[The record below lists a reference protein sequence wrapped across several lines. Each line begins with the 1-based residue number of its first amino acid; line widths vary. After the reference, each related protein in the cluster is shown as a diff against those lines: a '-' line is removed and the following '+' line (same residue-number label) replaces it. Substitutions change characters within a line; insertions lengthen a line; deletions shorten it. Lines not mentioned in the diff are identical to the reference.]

1 MKNFNNQ
8 PAMIMND
15 GRHLMSGKIRKA
27 AFAILL
33 TCIALV
39 AIPVAAQEITGTIV
53 GIVRDSNGAV
63 VAGATV
69 TIRNTDKNIVAR
81 TVTANQ
87 EGSYTAPFLLAGHY
101 SVTVE
106 ANGFKKWIKTDI
118 ELNVNDRTAIDATL
132 EPGAVSEQVQVTASA
147 VQIETQTATA
157 SGLVSS
163 VEVRELPLNNRN
175 FIQLVTLL
183 PGVSSTMTDQAYIGT
198 TNPFGQT
205 NTLGFSINGGRTSAN
220 AFTIDGADDV
230 DRGSNLTLLNYP
242 SVDAIAEFKVLR
254 NHYSAEYGR
263 DAAGQVN
270 VITKSGTSGF
280 HGDAYEFF
288 RNDKLNAN
296 NFFNNL
302 AGRFTTDTSHT
313 APDVIVAAGDP
324 RAGQPR
330 VPRPLLRYNNFGYT
344 IGGPVYIPGVYN
356 KNKDKTFFFFSEEFH
371 RVITY
376 ATFNTIVPSLA
387 ERNGVFSA
395 PICVAVNAAGTAC
408 SQSATQITNINPA
421 AAAYLKDIYSTIP
434 LPNSGTNSLISN
446 VRNVFNHRQE
456 LVRVDHNFSPKITL
470 AVRYLHDSIPT
481 IEPGGLFTNLQVGGI
496 ATTSTNSPG
505 YSWVARSV
513 QTIRPTLVNE
523 VGYAFS
529 YGAIVSVPTGLDLTT
544 NSPDVPAAVKLPFA
558 VTLDR
563 LPSISPGYA
572 GVTGF
577 GPYNDFN
584 RNHNVYDNLTW
595 LHGRHTLKFGTSVNF
610 YQKTENAAGNNV
622 GSFAFA
628 SSPRPAGSAATT
640 TMQQWANFL
649 MGNVSTFTQ
658 ADHDL
663 TPDMRE
669 KQFEFYAQ
677 DDFRWKPNLTI
688 NFGLRYSLFRQPIDN
703 KGELTNFDPA
713 LYDPAKAV
721 KIDPTNGNIIP
732 GTGDPLD
739 GIIIAGKNSPFG
751 DKVAPESYKDFAPV
765 FGFAWDPFKN
775 GKTAIRGGYGI
786 SYDVT
791 LVGILEQNIF
801 GNPPFVNNITI
812 SNTVLNNA
820 ASVLPTISAGTKAIH
835 ATTVDSAMPYVQQWS
850 FDIQRE
856 LQKDFLIDIGY
867 YGAKGTHLPGI
878 VDLDEVPPGAAVAA
892 GIIAPGQQV
901 NSSALTARLNAV
913 RPYKGFNAINTIE
926 NWFNSNY
933 NSMQVSAEKRFK
945 GESLIRLS
953 YTWSRSLTDNQT
965 DRSTAV
971 QDLYARA
978 LDYGPTQQDR
988 RHILTVAYVYEL
1000 PFFRDEKG
1008 FAGKAL
1014 GGWQLSGI
1022 TSVASGSPLTVTSS
1036 GVDPAALGF
1045 LGNSAAGGRPDW
1057 IGAAASGVPLT
1068 SGLTWFFPSEFALVP
1083 AGVTRPGDSPR
1094 GVITG
1099 PGYQKWDMTLGKRFK
1114 IRESVSLQFR
1124 AEAFNVFNHTNFL
1137 GVGTSFGTSTFGQLT
1152 STRDPRIIQFG
1163 LKFVY

>member
-1 MKNFNNQ
+1 ML
-8 PAMIMND
+8 A
-15 GRHLMSGKIRKA
+15 KIRKA

-33 TCIALV
+33 TGLALN
-39 AIPVAAQEITGTIV
+39 AMPAAAQEITGTIV
-53 GIVRDSNGAV
+53 GIVRDATGAV
-63 VAGATV
+63 VAGGKV
-69 TIRNTDKNIVAR
+69 TIKNTDKSIVAR
-81 TVTANQ
+81 TITTNDDGVY
-87 EGSYTAPFLLAGHY
+87 SAPFLLAGHY

-106 ANGFKKWIKTDI
+106 ATGFKKWVKSDI
-118 ELNVNDRTAIDATL
+118 EINVNDRIAVDATL
-132 EPGAVSEQVQVTASA
+132 EPGAVSEEVQITASA

-205 NTLGFSINGGRTSAN
+205 NTIGLSINGGRTSDN
-220 AFTIDGADDV
+220 AWTIDGADNI

-263 DAAGQVN
+263 DAGGHVN
-270 VITKSGTSGF
+270 VITKSGTHDF
-280 HGDAYEFF
+280 HGNAYEFF
-288 RNDKLNAN
+288 RNDQLNAN
-296 NFFNNL
+296 TFGNNS
-302 AGRFTTDTSHT
+302 AGRFTSDTTHT
-313 APDVIVAAGDP
+313 APDVIVPASDP
-324 RAGQPR
+324 RNGTAR

-344 IGGPVYIPGVYN
+344 IGGPVFIPGVYN
-356 KNKDKTFFFFSEEFH
+356 KEKDKTFFFFSEEFR

-376 ATFNTIVPSLA
+376 ASLNALVPSLA

-408 SQSATQITNINPA
+408 SQSATQITNFNPA
-421 AAAYLKDIYSTIP
+421 AAAYLKDIYSNIP

-456 LVRVDHNFSPKITL
+456 LVRVDHNFSPKVTL

-481 IEPGGLFTNLQVGGI
+481 IEPGGLFTGLAVGGI

-529 YGAIVSVPTGLDLTT
+529 YGAIVSVPTGLALSA
-544 NSPDVPAAVKLPFA
+544 NSPDVGSAIKLPFP

-563 LPSISPGYA
+563 IPSISPGYS
-572 GVTGF
+572 GVAGF

-584 RNHNVYDNLTW
+584 RNHNIYDNMTW
-595 LHGRHTLKFGTSVNF
+595 LHGMHTFKFGTNINF

-622 GSFAFA
+622 GSFSFA

-640 TMQQWANFL
+640 SMQQWANFL
-649 MGNVSTFTQ
+649 LGNVSTFTQ

-663 TPDMRE
+663 TPDVRE
-669 KQFEFYAQ
+669 RQFEFYLQ

-688 NFGLRYSLFRQPIDN
+688 NLGLRYSLFRQPIDK
-703 KGELTNFDPA
+703 KGEMTNFDPA

-721 KIDPTNGNIIP
+721 QINPANGNIIP
-732 GTGDPLD
+732 GTGDPLN
-739 GIIIAGKNSPFG
+739 GVIIAGQNSPFG
-751 DKVAPESYKDFAPV
+751 SKVGAESYKSFAPV
-765 FGFAWDPFKN
+765 FGFAWDPFKD
-775 GKTAIRGGYGI
+775 GKTAIRGGYGV

-801 GNPPFVNNITI
+801 GNPPFVNNVTI
-812 SNTVLNNA
+812 SNTILSNPG
-820 ASVLPTISAGTKAIH
+820 SVLPSISAAPKTIH
-835 ATTVDSAMPYVQQWS
+835 ATPIDSAVPYVQQWS
-850 FDIQRE
+850 LDLQRE
-856 LQKDFLIDIGY
+856 LQNDFLISIGY
-867 YGAKGTHLPGI
+867 YGSKGTHLPGI

-892 GIIAPGQQV
+892 GIISAGQQV

-913 RPYKGFNAINTIE
+913 RPFKGFAAVNTIE

-933 NSMQVSAEKRFK
+933 NSMQISAEKRFK
-945 GESLIRLS
+945 GDSLIRLS
-953 YTWSRSLTDNQT
+953 YTWSRSLTDNQS
-965 DRSTAV
+965 DRSTPP
-971 QDLYARA
+971 QDTYARA
-978 LDYGPTQQDR
+978 LDYGPSQQDR
-988 RHILTVAYVYEL
+988 RHILSINYVYDL
-1000 PFFRDEKG
+1000 PFFRDQKG
-1008 FAGKAL
+1008 FVGRAL
-1014 GGWQLSGI
+1014 GGWQISGI
-1022 TSVASGSPLTVTSS
+1022 TSAASGSPLTVTTS
-1036 GVDPAALGF
+1036 GIDPAALGF
-1045 LGNSAAGGRPDW
+1045 LGTSAAGGRPDW
-1057 IGAAASGVPLT
+1057 VGTTSLPLT
-1068 SGLTWFFPSEFALVP
+1068 SGLTWFFPGTFALVP

-1094 GVITG
+1094 GVIVG

-1114 IRESVSLQFR
+1114 FRENMNLQFR
-1124 AEAFNVFNHTNFL
+1124 AEAYNVFNHTNFL
-1137 GVGTSFGTSTFGQLT
+1137 GVGTAFGTSTFGQIT
-1152 STRDPRIIQFG
+1152 TTRDPRIIQFA
-1163 LKFVY
+1163 LKFAY